1 MTDNLSDRGFSPE
14 RRAGAL
20 VEALPYIQRFRDAV
34 VVVKFGGNA
43 MVDPALSQTFAEDI
57 VLLRSVGLKPVVVH
71 GGGPQ
76 IGELLTRL
84 GKETAFVDGLR
95 VTDAETLDVARM
107 VLVGKVGRDIV
118 GSINVHGAYAV
129 GLSGEDG
136 GLITAAPRDAALG
149 FVGDVVSVQPNI
161 VERLLSENM
170 IPVVSTI
177 GADANGQAY
186 NINADTVAGALAG
199 ALGAEKAI
207 YLTDVPGLLTDVDD
221 ASSIVARA
229 SLSTVREYIVDG
241 TISGGMIPKVEAC
254 MHAVESGATSA
265 HMLDGRIPHVL
276 LLELFTDAGIGTM
289 ITGDL
294 PAGRTHD
301 RRPGRSVGRHRRP
314 QPVDGQ
320 LRLAASTFRE
330 GSGAELYD
338 ANGTRHL
345 DFLCGLAVTGLG
357 HAHPAI
363 TEAVAAQAGT
373 LTHTSNLFANE
384 HQAPV
389 AETLNRLIDAG
400 SGQVLFQN
408 SGAEANEAALKLVR
422 KYQGRGRH
430 GVVSALRS
438 FHGRTLM
445 SLAATGQPEKH
456 EPFQPLPEGFRHVV
470 WNDLAE
476 FERSLTPEVGGV
488 ILESVQG
495 EGGVNPADDDYLRGV
510 RQICDERGLLLI
522 FDEVQAGMGRT
533 GAWFGFQHAS
543 VRPDVVTMAKGIA
556 NGMPVGAMWARDD
569 VAAAFVP
576 GDHGST
582 YAGQPLALSAA
593 RATLAELERIDAPA
607 VARARSN
614 VPVAA

>member
-1 MTDNLSDRGFSPE
+1 M
-14 RRAGAL
+14 
-20 VEALPYIQRFRDAV
+20 
-34 VVVKFGGNA
+34 
-43 MVDPALSQTFAEDI
+43 
-57 VLLRSVGLKPVVVH
+57 
-71 GGGPQ
+71 
-76 IGELLTRL
+76 
-84 GKETAFVDGLR
+84 
-95 VTDAETLDVARM
+95 
-107 VLVGKVGRDIV
+107 
-118 GSINVHGAYAV
+118 
-129 GLSGEDG
+129 
-136 GLITAAPRDAALG
+136 TAAQAA
-149 FVGDVVSVQPNI
+149 
-161 VERLLSENM
+161 
-170 IPVVSTI
+170 
-177 GADANGQAY
+177 AW
-186 NINADTVAGALAG
+186 
-199 ALGAEKAI
+199 
-207 YLTDVPGLLTDVDD
+207 
-221 ASSIVARA
+221 
-229 SLSTVREYIVDG
+229 
-241 TISGGMIPKVEAC
+241 
-254 MHAVESGATSA
+254 GAT
-265 HMLDGRIPHVL
+265 
-276 LLELFTDAGIGTM
+276 
-289 ITGDL
+289 GDHSPL
-294 PAGRTHD
+294 MDNYGSP
-301 RRPGRSVGRHRRP
+301 
-314 QPVDGQ
+314 
-320 LRLAASTFRE
+320 LRLFVK

-338 ANGTRHL
+338 ADGTRHL

-533 GAWFGFQHAS
+533 GTWFGFQHAG

-607 VARARSN
+607 VARAHEATFRSLLEPMAAVDHVRGRGLLLGVELTPEALAGRTAGDIARACLDRGLVVN
-614 VPVAA
+614 GVTPTALRLAPPFIVADEQIAEGVEIIGAAIAEGAA